1 MLKQRIVAWTSVV
14 AAALTGGLLWANSP
28 KAPADWQGRVYPPSY
43 KEAIFPPWSGGKNN
57 SATNKGFQFTVPEVD
72 DMPDFHGDP
81 FHAKLVLYI
90 GGNYYF
96 AVGPLVR
103 AFEKSH
109 PSLNGKIFAETL
121 PPGILLRQIKA
132 HGRITVG
139 NMTFSAKPDVYAAG
153 LLKVKAL
160 IAKGILSGPAISYAT
175 NNLTIMIP
183 KKNPGHIESLRDL
196 GRPGVRL
203 SMPNPAWEGVARQ
216 IKLSLVKAGGT
227 KLEKM
232 VYDTKVRNGQ
242 TILTHIHHRQTPLYL
257 MQGLAEAG
265 VTWKS
270 EAIFQEQAG
279 HPIANV
285 PIPAKYNTTAIYAG
299 AVVRH
304 ARHQRAARQWLRFLK
319 TPTAQAI
326 FARYGFKPVA
336 ANVTRLKNRQARLS
350 DSGGTVIFAD
360 AVTTAPPAA
369 GTPTARKMFTP
380 PPESAM
386 PGGKLG
392 QVIKQGENIFD
403 NTQGYASKYVGDG
416 LNCENCHLQAG
427 RQAYSAP
434 MWAAYVAYPSY
445 QAKAGQV
452 VTFAKRIQECF
463 EFSMNGKAPPATGKV
478 MTALISYS
486 AWLAKGA
493 AVGMDL
499 AGRGYQKLPLPAL
512 KPDAARGKAVFT
524 VNCIACH
531 GAQGQGLKV
540 NGKYQFPPLWGPH
553 SYNFGAGMAKI
564 KMAAAF
570 IKKNM
575 PLNKPGSLTDQQAW
589 DVAAYVDSHTRPP
602 DPRKIE
608 GK

>member
-1 MLKQRIVAWTSVV
+1 MMLKKRMITLTALAATVV
-14 AAALTGGLLWANSP
+14 TGGLLWATGT
-28 KAPADWQGRVYPPSY
+28 KAPADWRGRVYSPSY

-57 SATNKGFQFTVPEVD
+57 SATDKGFKFTVPEVD

-96 AVGPLVR
+96 AVAPLVN
-103 AFEKSH
+103 AFEKLH
-109 PSLNGKIFAETL
+109 PNLKGKIFAETL

-160 IAKGILSGPAISYAT
+160 IAKGILSGPAVSYAT
-175 NNLTIMIP
+175 NDLTIMIP
-183 KKNPGHIESLRDL
+183 KGNPGHIHSLRDL
-196 GRPGVRL
+196 GRPDITL

-216 IKLSLVKAGGT
+216 IKLSLIKAGGT
-227 KLEKM
+227 KLERM
-232 VYDTKVRNGQ
+232 VYHTKVKNGQ

-257 MQGLAEAG
+257 MQGLADAG

-270 EAIFQEQAG
+270 EAIFQEQVG
-279 HPIANV
+279 HPIADV
-285 PIPAKYNTTAIYAG
+285 AIPAKYNTTAVYAG
-299 AVVRH
+299 AVVKK
-304 ARHQRAARQWLRFLK
+304 ARHRRAAMQWLKFLK

-336 ANVTRLKNRQARLS
+336 ANVTRRENPQETAG

-360 AVTTAPPAA
+360 AVTAAPAV
-369 GTPTARKMFTP
+369 TTKLTTSFNP

-392 QVIKQGENIFD
+392 QAIRLGKNVFD
-403 NTQGYASKYVGDG
+403 DTQGFAAKYVGDG
-416 LNCENCHLQAG
+416 LNCENCHLQSG
-427 RQAYSAP
+427 RKAYSAP
-434 MWAAYVAYPSY
+434 MWAAYVAFPSY
-445 QAKAGQV
+445 QAKAGKV
-452 VTFAKRIQECF
+452 ITFAKRIQGCF
-463 EFSMNGKAPPATGKV
+463 RFSMNGKIPPATGKI

-493 AVGMDL
+493 PVYGQL
-499 AGRGYQKLPLPAL
+499 AGRGYKMLPLPPL
-512 KPDAARGKAVFT
+512 KPSAARGKAVFT
-524 VNCIACH
+524 VNCMACH
-531 GAQGQGLKV
+531 GATGQGLMV
-540 NGKYQFPPLWGPH
+540 NHKYQFPPLWGPE
-553 SYNFGAGMAKI
+553 SYNAGAGMAKV
-564 KMAAAF
+564 KLAAAF
-570 IKKNM
+570 IKTNM
-575 PLNKPGSLTDQQAW
+575 PFNKPGSLTNQQAW
-589 DVAAYVDSHTRPP
+589 DVAAYVDSHNRPP
-602 DPRKIE
+602 DPRKMH

>member
-1 MLKQRIVAWTSVV
+1 MLKTRLIAWTSLLAATVTG
-14 AAALTGGLLWANSP
+14 AALWAGGP
-28 KAPADWQGRVYPPSY
+28 KAPADWRGHVYPPSY

-57 SATNKGFQFTVPEVD
+57 SATNKGFKFTVPEVD

-90 GGNYYF
+90 GGNYFF
-96 AVGPLVR
+96 AVRPLVN
-103 AFEKSH
+103 AFEKLH
-109 PSLNGKIFAETL
+109 PNLKGGIFAETL
-121 PPGILLRQIKA
+121 PPGILLRQIKT

-139 NMTFSAKPDVYAAG
+139 NMTFSAPPDVYAAG

-160 IAKGILSGPAISYAT
+160 IAKGILSGPAVSYAT

-183 KKNPGHIESLRDL
+183 KGNPGHIDSLMDL

-232 VYDTKVRNGQ
+232 VYDTKVKNGQ

-257 MQGLAEAG
+257 MQGLADAG

-285 PIPAKYNTTAIYAG
+285 SIPAKYNTIAVYAG
-299 AVVRH
+299 AVVKN
-304 ARHQRAARQWLRFLK
+304 ARHRTAARQWLQFLK

-336 ANVTRLKNRQARLS
+336 ANVTRQHLPEQRTTRG
-350 DSGGTVIFAD
+350 SGGTVIFAD
-360 AVTTAPPAA
+360 AVTIAPAA
-369 GTPTARKMFTP
+369 HIGTTTTFSP
-380 PPESAM
+380 PPESAI

-392 QVIKQGENIFD
+392 KMIKLGENIFD
-403 NTQGYASKYVGDG
+403 NTRKYAPQYVGDG

-427 RQAYSAP
+427 RQAYAAP
-434 MWAAYVAYPSY
+434 LWAAYVVYPRY
-445 QAKAGQV
+445 QGKAKEV

-463 EFSMNGKAPPATGKV
+463 QFSMNGKAPPADGKTI
-478 MTALISYS
+478 TALISYS

-493 AVGMDL
+493 PVGMNL
-499 AGRGYQKLPLPAL
+499 PGRGYKFLKLPAQ
-512 KPDAARGKAVFT
+512 KPNAARGKAVFT

-540 NGKYQFPPLWGPH
+540 NGVYKFPPLWGPH
-553 SYNFGAGMAKI
+553 SFNFGAGMAKL
-564 KMAAAF
+564 KMASAF
-570 IKKNM
+570 IKANM
-575 PLNKPGSLTDQQAW
+575 PLNKPGSLTAQQAW
-589 DVAAYVDSHTRPP
+589 DVAAYVDSHKRPP
-602 DPRKIE
+602 DPRK
-608 GK
+608 

>member
-1 MLKQRIVAWTSVV
+1 MFKKRIVAWTSLV
-14 AAALTGGLLWANSP
+14 AAALTGGVLWANRP
-28 KAPADWQGRVYPPSY
+28 AAPADWQGHVYPPRY
-43 KEAIFPPWSGGKNN
+43 KETIFPPWSGGTND
-57 SATNKGFQFTVPEVD
+57 SATNKGFEFTVPEVD

-81 FHAKLVLYI
+81 FHARLVLYI

-103 AFEKSH
+103 AFEKLH
-109 PSLNGKIFAETL
+109 PNLRGRIFAETL
-121 PPGILLRQIKA
+121 PPGILLRQIHA

-139 NMTFSAKPDVYAAG
+139 NMTFSAPPDVYAAG

-160 IAKGILSGPAISYAT
+160 IAKGILTGPAVSYAT
-175 NNLTIMIP
+175 NDLTIMIP
-183 KKNPGHIESLRDL
+183 KGNPGHIESLRDL
-196 GRPGVRL
+196 GRPGLRL

-227 KLEKM
+227 GLEKM
-232 VYDTKVRNGQ
+232 VYDTKVKNGQ

-257 MQGLAEAG
+257 MQGLADAG

-270 EAIFQEQAG
+270 EAIFQQQAG

-299 AVVRH
+299 AVMKN
-304 ARHQRAARQWLRFLK
+304 ARHRRAARQWLNFLK

-336 ANVTRLKNRQARLS
+336 AKIEQRRKTAGDNH
-350 DSGGTVIFAD
+350 GTVIFAD
-360 AVTTAPPAA
+360 AITAAPAA
-369 GTPTARKMFTP
+369 DPITATAFTP

-392 QVIKQGENIFD
+392 EMIKLGENVFN
-403 NTQGYASKYVGDG
+403 NTQKYAAKYVGDG
-416 LNCENCHLQAG
+416 LNCENCHLQGG

-434 MWAAYVAYPSY
+434 LWAAYVVYPSY
-445 QAKAGQV
+445 QAKAGEV

-463 EFSMNGKAPPATGKV
+463 EFSMNGKAPPADGKI

-493 AVGMDL
+493 PVGMEL
-499 AGRGYQKLPLPAL
+499 AGRGYKFLKLPPL

-540 NGKYQFPPLWGPH
+540 NGSYEFPPLWGPH
-553 SYNFGAGMAKI
+553 SFNFGAGMAKL
-564 KMAAAF
+564 KMASAF
-570 IKKNM
+570 IKANM
-575 PLNKPGSLTDQQAW
+575 PLNKPGSLTNQQAW
-589 DVAAYVDSHTRPP
+589 DVAAFVDSHNRPP
-602 DPRKIE
+602 DPRKAV

>member
-1 MLKQRIVAWTSVV
+1 MLIQRFAAWTSLA

-28 KAPADWQGRVYPPSY
+28 KAPSDWRGRVYPPSY
-43 KEAIFPPWSGGKNN
+43 KEAIFPPWSHGKND
-57 SATNKGFQFTVPEVD
+57 SAVNKGFKFTVPEVD
-72 DMPDFHGDP
+72 DMADFHGDP

-90 GGNYYF
+90 GGNYFF
-96 AVGPLVR
+96 AVAPLVT
-103 AFEKSH
+103 AFEKLH
-109 PSLNGKIFAETL
+109 PKLKGKIFAETL
-121 PPGILLRQIKA
+121 PPGILLRQLKA

-139 NMTFSAKPDVYAAG
+139 NMTFSAPADVYAAG

-183 KKNPGHIESLRDL
+183 KGNPGHIHSLRDL

-216 IKLSLVKAGGT
+216 IKLSLVKAGG
-227 KLEKM
+227 KALEKM
-232 VYDTKVRNGQ
+232 VYRTKVHNGQ

-257 MQGLAEAG
+257 MQGLADAG

-285 PIPAKYNTTAIYAG
+285 PIPAKDNTTAIYAG
-299 AVVRH
+299 AVMKNSRH
-304 ARHQRAARQWLRFLK
+304 RRAAMQWLGFLK
-319 TPTAQAI
+319 TSTAQAI

-336 ANVTRLKNRQARLS
+336 ANLKRRQDRQEQVG

-360 AVTTAPPAA
+360 AVAPAPMADPGAA
-369 GTPTARKMFTP
+369 KSFTP

-392 QVIKQGENIFD
+392 KMIKLGENVFND
-403 NTQGYASKYVGDG
+403 TQKYATKYVGNG

-427 RQAYSAP
+427 RQAYAAP
-434 MWAAYVAYPSY
+434 LWGAYVIYPRY
-445 QAKAGQV
+445 QAKAGKV
-452 VTFAKRIQECF
+452 VTLAKRFQECF
-463 EFSMNGKAPPATGKV
+463 QFSMNGKAPRANGKII
-478 MTALISYS
+478 TALISYS

-493 AVGMDL
+493 AVGTNL
-499 AGRGYQKLPLPAL
+499 PGRGYKILKLPPM
-512 KPDAARGKAVFT
+512 KPNAARGKAVFA
-524 VNCIACH
+524 VNCLVCH
-531 GAQGQGLKV
+531 GVHGQGVKV
-540 NGKYQFPPLWGPH
+540 NGAYQFPPLWGPH
-553 SYNFGAGMAKI
+553 SFNSGAGMAKI
-564 KMAAAF
+564 KLAAAF
-570 IKKNM
+570 IKANM
-575 PLNKPGSLTDQQAW
+575 PLTKPGSLSEQQAW
-589 DVAAYVDSHTRPP
+589 DVAAYVDSHKRPP
-602 DPRKIE
+602 VPRKAA